1 MRLSGR
7 FPRIIFSLGIGSFIM
22 DEGKLPNS
30 VMGGFDM
37 NPESVGNQT
46 RLKVLPEEYEA
57 HCRAKGLK
65 ESSIQLYVK
74 LSRRFLA
81 GLESAG
87 AETVAE
93 INAERVMQACLS
105 LKSTYY
111 WETIHTFMRFLA
123 EAGYTDRDYS
133 YVIPVHRRPQPMP
146 SVYTPEEIRRIEA
159 TIDTSC
165 PNGKRAYAMLLLATR
180 LGLRSGDII
189 GLTLQEL
196 DFEAGL
202 IHLTQHKTDTPM
214 ELPLLPEVE
223 MALRD
228 YIEKERGNSEKPYV
242 FLCSIP
248 PYSHLSNS
256 FMRKLVATAVEKAGI
271 DPAGRKVGPRA
282 FRSSLASSMVNDSIP
297 YDVVRKTLGHR
308 DLNAIKNYARLDMEQ
323 LRLYALEVPAA
334 TGVFAE
340 ILTGGTAK

>member
-1 MRLSGR
+1 MKREDIVLQTDLKELS
-7 FPRIIFSLGIGSFIM
+7 
-22 DEGKLPNS
+22 E
-30 VMGGFDM
+30 
-37 NPESVGNQT
+37 Q
-46 RLKVLPEEYEA
+46 YEK
-57 HCRAKGLK
+57 HCREKGLK
-65 ESSIQLYVK
+65 DRSIQLYMK
-74 LSRRFLA
+74 LSLRFLK
-81 GLESAG
+81 GLEDAG
-87 AETVAE
+87 AESAE
-93 INAERVMQACLS
+93 DINAERVMQACLT
-105 LKSTYY
+105 LKSDYY
-111 WETIHTFMRFLA
+111 WEATHTFAHFLA

-308 DLNAIKNYARLDMEQ
+308 DPANAS
-323 LRLYALEVPAA
+323 V
-334 TGVFAE
+334 
-340 ILTGGTAK
+340 TAKDPTPDFLR